1 MAQVSRNCLG
11 GQGDKAIDH
20 KVFAVSFVISNT
32 CSPVGIYTVNGIGN
46 ENNMARVVSES
57 LLFRRY
63 NKSTH
68 ARIAKALII

>member
-32 CSPVGIYTVNGIGN
+32 CSPIRIYTVNGIGN
-46 ENNMARVVSES
+46 ENNIARAISES
-57 LLFRRY
+57 FCLGAMTKVPVQ
-63 NKSTH
+63 KSQ
-68 ARIAKALII
+68 RL

>member
-32 CSPVGIYTVNGIGN
+32 YNPVGIYTVNGIGKG
-46 ENNMARVVSES
+46 NNIACAISEEMP
-57 LLFRRY
+57 LFFLGAITKVPVQ
-63 NKSTH
+63 KSQ
-68 ARIAKALII
+68 RL

>member
-32 CSPVGIYTVNGIGN
+32 CSVNGIGN
-46 ENNMARVVSES
+46 ENNTARAVSES
-57 LLFRRY
+57 FLFRRY
-63 NKSTH
+63 NKSTR